1 MSEKFLSRK
10 FTRRSFL
17 AGLGA
22 AAALP
27 VLAACEPQVVEKI
40 VKETV
45 VVEKEVQVEK
55 EVTVEVGMMPEKLQG
70 ELNISI
76 RKDIGYFAEVV
87 PKFQA
92 LHPDVKVKF
101 RTYRSRSNS
110 WLGNRFARR

>member
-1 MSEKFLSRK
+1 MSEKLLSRK
-10 FTRRSFL
+10 FSRRSFL

-45 VVEKEVQVEK
+45 VVEKEVQVEVEK

-87 PKFQA
+87 PEV
-92 LHPDVKVKF
+92 PG
-101 RTYRSRSNS
+101 TTSRC
-110 WLGNRFARR
+110 